1 MAKMVRKQIYLRPHQ
16 DKALKDMVRETG
28 GSEAELIREAIE
40 YRIATGAEPK
50 RDLTA
55 WETERRFIEAL
66 EQKPVAKIRSWCR
79 KDLYER

>member
-1 MAKMVRKQIYLRPHQ
+1 MSKMVRKQVYLRPHQ
-16 DKALKDMVRETG
+16 DKALKDMVREAG

-55 WETERRFIEAL
+55 WEAERRFIEAL
-66 EQKPVAKIRSWCR
+66 RQKPVAKTRSWRR